1 MGCLGMG
8 GVTPYRDG
16 GVWEFSCEVLIMG
29 VPSSLPLLSIA
40 RISCELCS
48 A

>member
-8 GVTPYRDG
+8 GVTPYSDG
-16 GVWEFSCEVLIMG
+16 GVWEFSCKVLIMG

-40 RISCELCS
+40 RISCELCF